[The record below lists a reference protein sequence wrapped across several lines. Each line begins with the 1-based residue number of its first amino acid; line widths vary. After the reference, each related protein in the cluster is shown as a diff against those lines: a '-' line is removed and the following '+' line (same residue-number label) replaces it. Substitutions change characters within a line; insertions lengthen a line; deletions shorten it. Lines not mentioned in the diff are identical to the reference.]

1 MRARYEKSSV
11 RISSIIIASE
21 RIFRWGRT
29 RRSYERFSRQ
39 KWGRLCRCRKS
50 VGCTTATNDRLPEKS
65 LDSLCYALHLL
76 GPLKFAPK
84 LALWVVHIS
93 EFRSSDSGA
102 AASRLSLRF
111 VLKIRRDRWTRRPYR
126 LTFPLTESD
135 IPLLKEPCPHT
146 RWSGLQIHCKREG
159 PHEVRRAERIQR
171 ESSSLHARS
180 SPGRGV
186 AAGYTG
192 AKRAS

>member
-11 RISSIIIASE
+11 RISSIIIAPE

-111 VLKIRRDRWTRRPYR
+111 VLKIRLPQWAAWNFRRDRWTRRPYR
-126 LTFPLTESD
+126 L
-135 IPLLKEPCPHT
+135 
-146 RWSGLQIHCKREG
+146 
-159 PHEVRRAERIQR
+159 
-171 ESSSLHARS
+171 
-180 SPGRGV
+180 
-186 AAGYTG
+186 
-192 AKRAS
+192 